1 MTIDFHDI
9 PFGFYIM
16 LSIIFWVILEIVY
29 VLLKSDLVE
38 EIESE
43 DKYQISVYTHDD
55 SSRQLTSHPKYLLCY
70 IFYLTLIVYGS
81 IFSFFTDPFPLK
93 MVHYFAYA
101 TLLFVTACVIL
112 DCKKRFSPWF
122 EKYKQCRDGISS
134 WFTT

>member
-1 MTIDFHDI
+1 
-9 PFGFYIM
+9 M

-43 DKYQISVYTHDD
+43 DKYQISVYTRDD

-70 IFYLTLIVYGS
+70 IFYLSLFVFGN

-93 MVHYFAYA
+93 MVHFFAYA
-101 TLLFVTACVIL
+101 ILLFVVACVIWDSKNRL
-112 DCKKRFSPWF
+112 SHWF
-122 EKYKQCRDGISS
+122 EKYRKYCMG
-134 WFTT
+134 

>member
-43 DKYQISVYTHDD
+43 DKYQINVYTHDD
-55 SSRQLTSHPKYLLCY
+55 SSRQLTSHLKYLLCY
-70 IFYLTLIVYGS
+70 IFYLSLIVFGS

-93 MVHYFAYA
+93 MVHYFADVI
-101 TLLFVTACVIL
+101 LLFVTACVIWDSKNRL
-112 DCKKRFSPWF
+112 SHWCEKVVSPLIRNPR
-122 EKYKQCRDGISS
+122 KP
-134 WFTT
+134 

>member
-1 MTIDFHDI
+1 MTINFHDI

-16 LSIIFWVILEIVY
+16 LSIIFLVILEIVY

-43 DKYQISVYTHDD
+43 DKYQISVCTHED

-70 IFYLTLIVYGS
+70 IFYLSLIVFGN

-93 MVHYFAYA
+93 MVHFFAYA
-101 TLLFVTACVIL
+101 ILLFVTACVIWDSKNRL
-112 DCKKRFSPWF
+112 SYWV
-122 EKYKQCRDGISS
+122 
-134 WFTT
+134 